1 MQRRARGLLLTALAA
16 VTLAGSAWP
25 ATAATAPP
33 GWQAENLPG
42 IPLLSTL
49 NAGAAVSAHD
59 AWAVGGNFN
68 TNSPTG
74 APDALIMHWNGTA
87 WAVAGTTGIASGVQ
101 LESVVT
107 PSGSAVWVSGDTSSS
122 TVIYQL
128 KGTKWARVP
137 LPAGMPGA
145 GITSGPDGQVWAT
158 AGSEGNALARWTGT
172 AWHVYNTGLSA
183 STTGLLSLS
192 FASRTSG
199 WAVGSTRASDTSH
212 QPLLPLVLHWNG
224 TSWRKAAA
232 PPLPAGATTGGLAAV
247 TATRSGVWATGNY
260 EISGTDHDWLVHFN
274 GTSWATVAVPAGF
287 APDSNSIGNISVGK
301 SGQPQWASGDAS
313 GQTPGYLY
321 YSDGKWAWVPG
332 VATNGEAGFDPQ
344 VVSVPGSNATW
355 AIGYTLWASGVQ
367 GVTGQ
372 IEYSP

>member
-1 MQRRARGLLLTALAA
+1 MQRRMRGLLLTAAAA
-16 VTLAGSAWP
+16 VNLAGSALP

-33 GWQAENLPG
+33 RWQAENLPG
-42 IPLLSTL
+42 IPVFSTL

-68 TNSPTG
+68 TSSPTG

-87 WAVAGTTGIASGVQ
+87 WAVAATTGIASGVQ

-107 PSGSAVWVSGDTSSS
+107 PSSSAVWVSGDTPSA
-122 TVIYQL
+122 TVIYRL
-128 KGTKWARVP
+128 DGTKWTSVP
-137 LPAGMPGA
+137 LPAGLPDA

-158 AGSEGNALARWTGT
+158 GPDGSAVARWTGT
-172 AWHVYNTGLSA
+172 AWHVYRTGLSA
-183 STTGLLSLS
+183 STSSLSLS

-199 WAVGSTRASDTSH
+199 WAVGSTRASATSH

-232 PPLPAGATTGGLAAV
+232 PALPAGATTGGLAAV

-260 EISGTDHDWLVHFN
+260 EGSGTDHDWLVHFN
-274 GTSWATVAVPAGF
+274 GKSWATVAFPAGF
-287 APDSNSIGNISVGK
+287 APDSNSIGNISVSQ
-301 SGQPQWASGDAS
+301 SGQPQWVSGDAS

-321 YSDGKWAWVPG
+321 YSGGKWAWVPG
-332 VATNGEAGFDPQ
+332 VATKEEGGFDPY
-344 VVSVPGSNATW
+344 VVSVPGTNATW

-367 GVTGQ
+367 GMTGQ